1 MVTTLSSPT
10 LLLAAL
16 NSDDAVPIIAVA
28 GGVSLAIVWVVMWMI
43 SSMYK
48 TRQVERSR
56 REIAAYIA
64 EGTISPEDGVK
75 LMTAKIMKSCDDD
88 E

>member
-1 MVTTLSSPT
+1 MITTLSSPA
-10 LLLAAL
+10 LVLAASV
-16 NSDDAVPIIAVA
+16 SDDAVPIIAVA
-28 GGVSLAIVWVVMWMI
+28 GGLLLAIVWVVTWMI

-64 EGTISPEDGVK
+64 EGTMTPEDGVK
-75 LMTAKIMKSCDDD
+75 LMTAKMTESCED